1 MMNKLLPSTLAA
13 ALAIVGM
20 LSAQADE
27 VTTTTTV
34 TPPVAPVQVL
44 NSYMKPVVT
53 QTKSVTTPDGNTQT
67 STSPLIMERHE
78 TVAVPTSETTTTT
91 TTATPR
97 VVEETTTVQPVA
109 KKAVVR
115 RAVSK
120 KRYVARKRHHVAHKV
135 VARKYVAPRAIATT
149 KVRTVVEPQVI
160 QQTQTVETKGVI
172 VDRKDP
178 SLEP

>member
-1 MMNKLLPSTLAA
+1 M
-13 ALAIVGM
+13 
-20 LSAQADE
+20 
-27 VTTTTTV
+27 
-34 TPPVAPVQVL
+34 
-44 NSYMKPVVT
+44 
-53 QTKSVTTPDGNTQT
+53 
-67 STSPLIMERHE
+67 
-78 TVAVPTSETTTTT
+78 
-91 TTATPR
+91 
-97 VVEETTTVQPVA
+97 
-109 KKAVVR
+109 R